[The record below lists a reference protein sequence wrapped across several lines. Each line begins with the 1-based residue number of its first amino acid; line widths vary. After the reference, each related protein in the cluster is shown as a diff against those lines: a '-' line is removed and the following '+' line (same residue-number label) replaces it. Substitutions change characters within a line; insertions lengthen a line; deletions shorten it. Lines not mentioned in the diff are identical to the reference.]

1 MGCGVRPPQG
11 LGIKAVVY
19 EFLVLKISDPL
30 FLQGD
35 DNTYS
40 TILPRSR
47 YKGVKVSKG
56 LEKTL
61 MQLLLCIRSKKSRN
75 SNKKC
80 ERELGLNANF

>member
-40 TILPRSR
+40 TTIPNSHIMYATILRTAPLWVA
-47 YKGVKVSKG
+47 YN
-56 LEKTL
+56 
-61 MQLLLCIRSKKSRN
+61 LCAQIWHPAKF
-75 SNKKC
+75 
-80 ERELGLNANF
+80 EQ

>member
-40 TILPRSR
+40 TVLSNCLQNLGSISPKIRMD
-47 YKGVKVSKG
+47 KQTDTQTK
-56 LEKTL
+56 
-61 MQLLLCIRSKKSRN
+61 MFLLKDQFCHKN
-75 SNKKC
+75 EAQNKFL
-80 ERELGLNANF
+80 RA